1 MGGHLPIRPKR
12 ARELLPIFTREV
24 TAMEIRDGFI
34 VGIFNYCDRWCETC
48 AFTSRCRLFADVV
61 EMDAKADP
69 NLKEVAD
76 APPLPEEMPVPSDVE
91 GPPAPPSW
99 MKDMI
104 QEMNAA
110 AEDPTIVVDPPPQPP
125 PEHLLIEARADDYF
139 TRAHG
144 WLRARS
150 IAMNDP
156 ADPCAVINWFH
167 LQIVVKVHR
176 AIRGLAEGGPDVR
189 DWPPDHDGSAKVALL
204 GIDRSHAAWLVA
216 IERGVVTRAEA
227 EPFVADLVWLGDS
240 LERVFPNAR
249 AFVRPGLD
257 EPDEVSMLIA
267 REGTL

>member
-1 MGGHLPIRPKR
+1 
-12 ARELLPIFTREV
+12 
-24 TAMEIRDGFI
+24 MEIRDGFI

-48 AFTSRCRLFADVV
+48 AFTSRCRLFADVA
-61 EMDAKADP
+61 EMDAKLDP
-69 NLKEVAD
+69 SLKEVAE
-76 APPLPEEMPVPSDVE
+76 APPLPEEMPASSEVE
-91 GPPAPPSW
+91 GPPPPPPW

-125 PEHLLIEARADDYF
+125 AGHLLIEARADDYF

-176 AIRGLAEGGPDVR
+176 AIRGRAEDRPEFR

-216 IERGVVTRAEA
+216 IERGLVTRAEA
-227 EPFVADLVWLGDS
+227 DPFVADLVWLGDA

-257 EPDEVSMLIA
+257 EPGEVSMLIA
-267 REGTL
+267 REGAL